1 MDSSHEG
8 FPATDSALTLESV
21 ERAFMGLNGK
31 LWRLAIVT
39 GIAQFAMSIW
49 TWQFAI
55 FLQEAPVSLQ
65 PWQMGL
71 TFSVGTLAAIIGYP
85 LSGVVS
91 DIVGRRI
98 TMALAFLPIFSGT
111 LLLSLLPVWP
121 MLLFSYALVLFGWSF
136 ILIISRAVPADE
148 LATHH
153 GEDAPRKF
161 MMVVMPAYL
170 VDGLC
175 PIAGG
180 LLLKMGYNPVFLFQ
194 LAAMGSLVALLA
206 TLLFVR
212 ETLSSDNIRKAR
224 AQTVVSPRALGR
236 DFWRFSMGMLG
247 YYACWGLAIP
257 YLGPL
262 CVDEW
267 GVDKITYGFTWSAF
281 SLTTALLSYTASGLA
296 TRRTK
301 PALIVGLIGNSLII
315 GAFSLG
321 SGAVMMLL
329 LNIIW
334 ATPVVFWIGGER
346 TLIVRGVR
354 PEMKGRSLG
363 TFQFMMSM
371 TTLIAA
377 PMGAL
382 IWSFTGSLRTL
393 WSIAS
398 VLGLVCVAFAGL
410 AVRSIGPKG
419 ASSQDAKTGSS
430 PLGTTEQVSY

>member
-1 MDSSHEG
+1 
-8 FPATDSALTLESV
+8 
-21 ERAFMGLNGK
+21 MGLNGK

-55 FLQEAPVSLQ
+55 FLQEAPVSLE

-71 TFSVGTLAAIIGYP
+71 TFSMGTLAAIIGYP
-85 LSGVVS
+85 LSGFVS

-98 TMALAFLPIFSGT
+98 TMALALVPMFTGL

-121 MLLFSYALVLFGWSF
+121 MLLFSYPLVLFGWSF

-148 LATHH
+148 LAAHH
-153 GEDAPRKF
+153 GQDAPRKF

-180 LLLKMGYNPVFLFQ
+180 LLLEFGYRPEFLFQ
-194 LAAMGSLVALLA
+194 LAAMGTLVAFAA
-206 TLLFVR
+206 TLIFVR
-212 ETLSSDNIRKAR
+212 ETLSTDNLRQAR
-224 AQTVVSPRALGR
+224 AHVIVSPRALGT
-236 DFWRFSMGMLG
+236 DFWKFSTSMLG
-247 YYACWGLAIP
+247 FYACWGLAIP

-262 CVDEW
+262 CVTEW
-267 GVDKITYGFTWSAF
+267 GVDTTTYGFTWSAF
-281 SLTTALLSYTASGLA
+281 SLTTALLSYTASGVA

-301 PALIVGLIGNSLII
+301 PALMLGLIGNCII
-315 GAFSLG
+315 VGAFSLG
-321 SGAVMMLL
+321 SGILLMLL
-329 LNIIW
+329 LNILW
-334 ATPVVFWIGGER
+334 ATPVVFWICGER
-346 TLIVRGVR
+346 TLIVQGVG

-371 TTLIAA
+371 TTLFAA
-377 PMGAL
+377 SGGAL

-393 WSIAS
+393 WGIAS
-398 VLGLVCVAFAGL
+398 VLGFVFVIVAGL
-410 AVRSIGPKG
+410 GVRATGREGQSQGAKSGPN
-419 ASSQDAKTGSS
+419 